1 MKHLTSLKEL
11 SKDEILELLD
21 LADNFI
27 DSEGFIRR
35 DPLFPDKKIINIF
48 CEPSTRTK
56 ISFEIAASNLGCQVI
71 DFDVGSSSLEKGETL
86 KDTIDNLSKM
96 NINLCVL
103 RHKDSV
109 IHDLI
114 DQTESMVFVSGGEGA
129 ISHPSQGL
137 LDIMTIRH
145 RKDLDNSNILIIGDL
160 DHSRVFQSFVDGM
173 SNFDSKITLCGPKE
187 LCKNIIDTS
196 SLDYEED
203 LNKALKDQDV
213 VMTLRIQHERFKDKK
228 DLNKESYLSNY
239 QINKEKL
246 EIANDDCIVMHP
258 GPVNQGIEI
267 SETVYDSENSVILDQ
282 VANGVAM
289 RMAILIKY
297 LSQ

>member
-35 DPLFPDKKIINIF
+35 DPLFPDKKVINIF

-71 DFDVGSSSLEKGETL
+71 DFDVDSSSLEKGETL

-103 RHKDSV
+103 RHKDSI

-145 RKDLDNSNILIIGDL
+145 SKDLDNSNILIIGDL

-187 LCKNIIDTS
+187 LCKNIIDTYS
-196 SLDYEED
+196 FDYEED

-267 SETVYDSENSVILDQ
+267 SESVYNSENSVILDQ

>member
-1 MKHLTSLKEL
+1 MRHLTTLKEL
-11 SKDEILELLD
+11 SKDEIIELLD

-27 DSEGFIRR
+27 DSEGSIRR
-35 DPLFPDKKIINIF
+35 DPLFPDKKVVNIF

-56 ISFEIAASNLGCQVI
+56 ISFEVAASNLGCQVI
-71 DFDVGSSSLEKGETL
+71 DFNISSSSLEKGETL
-86 KDTIDNLSKM
+86 KDTIDNLAKM

-109 IHDLI
+109 IYDLI
-114 DQTESMVFVSGGEGA
+114 NQTDSMVFISGGEGA
-129 ISHPSQGL
+129 TSHPSQGL
-137 LDIMTIRH
+137 LDIMTVRH
-145 RKDLDNSNILIIGDL
+145 RKDLEHSNILIVGDL
-160 DHSRVFQSFVDGM
+160 DHSRVFQSFIDGM
-173 SNFDSKITLCGPKE
+173 TNFNSKITLCGPKE
-187 LCKNIIDTS
+187 LCKNTIDSS
-196 SLDYEED
+196 SLNFEED

-213 VMTLRIQHERFKDKK
+213 VMALRIQHERFEDKK
-228 DLNKESYLSNY
+228 DLDKESYLNDY
-239 QINKEKL
+239 QINNEKL
-246 EIANDDCIVMHP
+246 QIANDDCIVMHP

-267 SETVYDSENSVILDQ
+267 SESVYNSENSVILDQ

>member
-35 DPLFPDKKIINIF
+35 DPLFPDKKVINIF

-109 IHDLI
+109 IRDLI

-145 RKDLDNSNILIIGDL
+145 KKDLDNSNILIIGDL

-196 SLDYEED
+196 SFNYEED
-203 LNKALKDQDV
+203 LNKALKNQDV
-213 VMTLRIQHERFKDKK
+213 VMTLRIQHERFENKK

-246 EIANDDCIVMHP
+246 EIANDDCVVMHP

-267 SETVYDSENSVILDQ
+267 SESVYNSENSVILDQ

>member
-1 MKHLTSLKEL
+1 MRHLTSLKEL

-27 DSEGFIRR
+27 DSEGSIRR
-35 DPLFPDKKIINIF
+35 DPLFPDKKVVNIF

-56 ISFEIAASNLGCQVI
+56 ISFEIAASNLGCQII
-71 DFDVGSSSLEKGETL
+71 DFDLSSSSLEKGETL
-86 KDTIDNLSKM
+86 KDTIENLAKM

-109 IHDLI
+109 IHELI
-114 DQTESMVFVSGGEGA
+114 DQTDSMVFVSGGEGS

-137 LDIMTIRH
+137 LDIMTVRH
-145 RKDLDNSNILIIGDL
+145 RKDLDNSNILIVGDL
-160 DHSRVFQSFVDGM
+160 DHSRVFQSFIDGM
-173 SNFDSKITLCGPKE
+173 ANFDSKITLCGPKE
-187 LCKNIIDTS
+187 LCKDVIDS
-196 SLDYEED
+196 SNLNYEED
-203 LNKALKDQDV
+203 LNKALKGQDV
-213 VMTLRIQHERFKDKK
+213 VMALRIQHERFGDKK
-228 DLNKESYLSNY
+228 NLDKESYLSNY
-239 QINKEKL
+239 QINNEKL
-246 EIANDDCIVMHP
+246 QIANDDCIVMHP

-267 SETVYDSENSVILDQ
+267 SEDVYNSANSVILDQ

>member
-35 DPLFPDKKIINIF
+35 DPLFPDKKVINIF

-71 DFDVGSSSLEKGETL
+71 DFDVDSSSLKKGETL

-103 RHKDSV
+103 RHKDSI

-145 RKDLDNSNILIIGDL
+145 SKDLDNSNILIIGDL

-196 SLDYEED
+196 SFDYEED

-267 SETVYDSENSVILDQ
+267 SESVYNSENSVILDQ

>member
-35 DPLFPDKKIINIF
+35 DPLFPDKKVINIF

-71 DFDVGSSSLEKGETL
+71 DFDVDSSSLEKGETL

-109 IHDLI
+109 IHNLI

-145 RKDLDNSNILIIGDL
+145 SKDLDNSNILIIGDL

-196 SLDYEED
+196 SFDYEED

-267 SETVYDSENSVILDQ
+267 SESVYNSENSVILDQ

>member
-11 SKDEILELLD
+11 SKVEILELLD

-145 RKDLDNSNILIIGDL
+145 SKDLDNSNILIIGDL

-196 SLDYEED
+196 SFDYEED

-239 QINKEKL
+239 LINKEKL

-267 SETVYDSENSVILDQ
+267 SESVYNSENSVILDQ

>member
-35 DPLFPDKKIINIF
+35 DPLFPDKKVINIF

-71 DFDVGSSSLEKGETL
+71 DFDLSSSSLEKGETL

-173 SNFDSKITLCGPKE
+173 SNFDSKITLCGPKQ

-196 SLDYEED
+196 SFNYEED

-213 VMTLRIQHERFKDKK
+213 VMTLRIQHERFEDKK

-267 SETVYDSENSVILDQ
+267 SESVYNSENSVILDQ

>member
-35 DPLFPDKKIINIF
+35 DPLFPDKKVINIF

-71 DFDVGSSSLEKGETL
+71 DFDVNSSSLEKGETL

-196 SLDYEED
+196 SFNYEED

-213 VMTLRIQHERFKDKK
+213 VMTLRIQHERFEDKK

-267 SETVYDSENSVILDQ
+267 SESVYNSENSVILDQ

>member
-1 MKHLTSLKEL
+1 MRHLTTLKEL
-11 SKDEILELLD
+11 TKDEIVELLD

-27 DSEGFIRR
+27 DSEGSIRR
-35 DPLFPDKKIINIF
+35 DPLFPDKKVVNIF

-56 ISFEIAASNLGCQVI
+56 ISFEVAASNLGCQVI
-71 DFDVGSSSLEKGETL
+71 DFDISSSSLEKGETL
-86 KDTIDNLSKM
+86 KDTIDNLAKM

-109 IHDLI
+109 IYDLI
-114 DQTESMVFVSGGEGA
+114 NQTDSMVFISGGEGA

-137 LDIMTIRH
+137 LDIMTVRH
-145 RKDLDNSNILIIGDL
+145 RKDLENSNILIVGDL
-160 DHSRVFQSFVDGM
+160 DHSRVFQSFIDGM
-173 SNFDSKITLCGPKE
+173 TNFESKITLCGPKE
-187 LCKNIIDTS
+187 LCKNTIDSS
-196 SLDYEED
+196 SLNFEED
-203 LNKALKDQDV
+203 INKALKGQDV
-213 VMTLRIQHERFKDKK
+213 VMALRIQHERFEDKK
-228 DLNKESYLSNY
+228 DLDKESYLNDY
-239 QINKEKL
+239 QINNEKL
-246 EIANDDCIVMHP
+246 QIANDDCIVMHP

-267 SETVYDSENSVILDQ
+267 SESVYNSENSVILDQ

>member
-35 DPLFPDKKIINIF
+35 DPLFPDKKVINIF

-71 DFDVGSSSLEKGETL
+71 DFDVDSSSLEKGETL

-103 RHKDSV
+103 RHKDSI

-145 RKDLDNSNILIIGDL
+145 SKDLDNSNILIIGDL

-196 SLDYEED
+196 SFDYEED

-213 VMTLRIQHERFKDKK
+213 VMTL
-228 DLNKESYLSNY
+228 S
-239 QINKEKL
+239 
-246 EIANDDCIVMHP
+246 
-258 GPVNQGIEI
+258 
-267 SETVYDSENSVILDQ
+267 
-282 VANGVAM
+282 
-289 RMAILIKY
+289 LIHI
-297 LSQ
+297 

>member
-35 DPLFPDKKIINIF
+35 DPLFPDKKVINIF

-71 DFDVGSSSLEKGETL
+71 DFDIGSSSLEKGETL

-145 RKDLDNSNILIIGDL
+145 RKDLDSSNILIIGDL

-196 SLDYEED
+196 SFDYEED

-267 SETVYDSENSVILDQ
+267 SESVYNSENSVILDQ

>member
-35 DPLFPDKKIINIF
+35 DPLFPDKKVINIF

-71 DFDVGSSSLEKGETL
+71 DFDVDSSSLEKGETL

-145 RKDLDNSNILIIGDL
+145 SKDLDNSNILIIGDL

-196 SLDYEED
+196 SFDYEED

-213 VMTLRIQHERFKDKK
+213 VMTLRIQHERFKDEK

-267 SETVYDSENSVILDQ
+267 SESVYNSENSVILDQ

>member
-35 DPLFPDKKIINIF
+35 DPLFPDKKVINIF

-109 IHDLI
+109 IHNLI

-196 SLDYEED
+196 SFNYEED

-213 VMTLRIQHERFKDKK
+213 VMTLRIQHERFEDKK
-228 DLNKESYLSNY
+228 ELNKESYLSNY

-267 SETVYDSENSVILDQ
+267 SETVYNSENSVILDQ

>member
-1 MKHLTSLKEL
+1 MRHLTSLKEL
-11 SKDEILELLD
+11 SKNEILELLD

-27 DSEGFIRR
+27 DSEGSIRR
-35 DPLFPDKKIINIF
+35 DPLFPDKKVVNIF

-56 ISFEIAASNLGCQVI
+56 ISFEIAASNLGCQII
-71 DFDVGSSSLEKGETL
+71 DFDLSSSSLEKGETL
-86 KDTIDNLSKM
+86 KDTIDNLAKM

-109 IHDLI
+109 IHELI
-114 DQTESMVFVSGGEGA
+114 DQTDSMVFVSGGEGS

-137 LDIMTIRH
+137 LDIMTVRH
-145 RKDLDNSNILIIGDL
+145 RKDLDNSNILIVGDL
-160 DHSRVFQSFVDGM
+160 DHSRVFQSFIDGM
-173 SNFDSKITLCGPKE
+173 ANFDSKITLCGPKE
-187 LCKNIIDTS
+187 LCKDVIDYS
-196 SLDYEED
+196 NLNYEED
-203 LNKALKDQDV
+203 LNKALKGQDV
-213 VMTLRIQHERFKDKK
+213 VMALRIQHERFEDKK
-228 DLNKESYLSNY
+228 NLDKESYLSNY
-239 QINKEKL
+239 QINNEKL
-246 EIANDDCIVMHP
+246 QIANDDCIVMHP

-267 SETVYDSENSVILDQ
+267 SEDVYNSANSVILDQ

>member
-1 MKHLTSLKEL
+1 MRHLTSLKEL

-27 DSEGFIRR
+27 DTEGSIRR
-35 DPLFPDKKIINIF
+35 DPLFPDKKVVNIF

-56 ISFEIAASNLGCQVI
+56 ISFEVAASNLGCQVI
-71 DFDVGSSSLEKGETL
+71 DFDIGASSLEKGETL

-103 RHKDSV
+103 RHKEPV

-114 DQTESMVFVSGGEGA
+114 NQTDSMVFVSGGEGV

-137 LDIMTIRH
+137 LDIMTVRH
-145 RKDLDNSNILIIGDL
+145 RKDLDNSNILIVGDL
-160 DHSRVFQSFVDGM
+160 DHSRVFQSFIDGM
-173 SNFDSKITLCGPKE
+173 ANFGSKITLCGPKD
-187 LCKNIIDTS
+187 LCKDVINS
-196 SLDYEED
+196 SNLNYEED
-203 LNKALKDQDV
+203 LGIALKNQDV
-213 VMTLRIQHERFKDKK
+213 VMALRIQHERLKNKENLD
-228 DLNKESYLSNY
+228 KESYIQNY
-239 QINKEKL
+239 QINNEKL
-246 EIANDDCIVMHP
+246 RIANDRCIVMHP

-267 SETVYDSENSVILDQ
+267 SENVYNSDSSVILDQ

>member
-35 DPLFPDKKIINIF
+35 DPLFPDKKVINIF

-71 DFDVGSSSLEKGETL
+71 DFDVDSSSLEKGETL

-109 IHDLI
+109 IHNLI

-145 RKDLDNSNILIIGDL
+145 RKDLDSSNILIIGDL

-196 SLDYEED
+196 SFNYEED

-267 SETVYDSENSVILDQ
+267 SESVYNSENSVILDQ

>member
-35 DPLFPDKKIINIF
+35 DPLFPDKKVINIF

-109 IHDLI
+109 IRDLI
-114 DQTESMVFVSGGEGA
+114 DQTESMIFVSGGEGA

-145 RKDLDNSNILIIGDL
+145 KKDLDNSNILIIGDL

-173 SNFDSKITLCGPKE
+173 SNFDSNITLCGPKE

-196 SLDYEED
+196 SFNYEED
-203 LNKALKDQDV
+203 LNKALKNQDV
-213 VMTLRIQHERFKDKK
+213 VMTLRIQHERFENKK

-267 SETVYDSENSVILDQ
+267 SESVYNSENSVILDQ

>member
-1 MKHLTSLKEL
+1 MRHLTSLKVL

-27 DSEGFIRR
+27 DTEGSIRR
-35 DPLFPDKKIINIF
+35 DPLFPDKKIVNIF

-56 ISFEIAASNLGCQVI
+56 ISFEIAASNLGCQII
-71 DFDVGSSSLEKGETL
+71 DFDIGSSSLEKGETL

-103 RHKDSV
+103 RHKESV

-114 DQTESMVFVSGGEGA
+114 DQTDSMVFVSGGEGA
-129 ISHPSQGL
+129 TSHPSQGL
-137 LDIMTIRH
+137 LDIMTVRH
-145 RKDLDNSNILIIGDL
+145 RKDLDNSNILIVGDL
-160 DHSRVFQSFVDGM
+160 DHSRVFQSFIDGM
-173 SNFDSKITLCGPKE
+173 ANFDSKITLCGPKD
-187 LCKNIIDTS
+187 LCKDVLDS
-196 SLDYEED
+196 SNLNYEED
-203 LNKALKDQDV
+203 LDIALKGQDV
-213 VMTLRIQHERFKDKK
+213 IMALRIQHERFQ
-228 DLNKESYLSNY
+228 NKENLDKDSYIKNY
-239 QINKEKL
+239 QINNARL
-246 EIANDDCIVMHP
+246 GIANDECIVMHP

-267 SETVYDSENSVILDQ
+267 SEDVYNSESSVILDQ

>member
-35 DPLFPDKKIINIF
+35 DPLFPDKKVINIF

-71 DFDVGSSSLEKGETL
+71 DFDVDSSSLEKGETL

-103 RHKDSV
+103 RHKDSI

-145 RKDLDNSNILIIGDL
+145 SKDLDNSNILIIGDL

-173 SNFDSKITLCGPKE
+173 NNFDSKITLCGPKE

-196 SLDYEED
+196 SFDYEED

-258 GPVNQGIEI
+258 GPVNQGIET
-267 SETVYDSENSVILDQ
+267 SESVYNSENSVILDQ

>member
-35 DPLFPDKKIINIF
+35 DPLFPDKKVINIF

-71 DFDVGSSSLEKGETL
+71 DFDLSSSSIEKGETL

-213 VMTLRIQHERFKDKK
+213 VMTLRIQHERFEDKK

-267 SETVYDSENSVILDQ
+267 SESVYNSENSVILDQ

>member
-35 DPLFPDKKIINIF
+35 DPLFPDKKVINIF

-103 RHKDSV
+103 RHKDSI

-196 SLDYEED
+196 SFDYEED

-228 DLNKESYLSNY
+228 DLNKENYLSNY

>member
-1 MKHLTSLKEL
+1 MRHLTSLKVL

-27 DSEGFIRR
+27 DTEGSIRR
-35 DPLFPDKKIINIF
+35 DPLFPDKKIVNIF

-56 ISFEIAASNLGCQVI
+56 ISFEIAASNLGCQII
-71 DFDVGSSSLEKGETL
+71 DFDIGSSSLEKGETL

-103 RHKDSV
+103 RHKESV

-114 DQTESMVFVSGGEGA
+114 DQTDSMVFVSGGEGA
-129 ISHPSQGL
+129 TSHPSQGL
-137 LDIMTIRH
+137 LDIMTVRH
-145 RKDLDNSNILIIGDL
+145 RKDLDNSNILIVGDL
-160 DHSRVFQSFVDGM
+160 DHSRVFQSFIDGLA
-173 SNFDSKITLCGPKE
+173 NFDSKITLCGPKD
-187 LCKNIIDTS
+187 LCKDVLDS
-196 SLDYEED
+196 SNLNYEED
-203 LNKALKDQDV
+203 LDIALKGQDV
-213 VMTLRIQHERFKDKK
+213 VMALRIQHERFQ
-228 DLNKESYLSNY
+228 NKENLDKDSYIKNY
-239 QINKEKL
+239 QINNARL
-246 EIANDDCIVMHP
+246 GIANDECIVMHP

-267 SETVYDSENSVILDQ
+267 SEDVYNSESSVILDQ

>member
-35 DPLFPDKKIINIF
+35 DPLFPDKKVINIF

-71 DFDVGSSSLEKGETL
+71 DFDVDSSSLEKGETL

-103 RHKDSV
+103 RHKDSI

-145 RKDLDNSNILIIGDL
+145 SKDLDNSNILIIGDL

-196 SLDYEED
+196 SFDYEED

-228 DLNKESYLSNY
+228 DLNKESFLSNY

-267 SETVYDSENSVILDQ
+267 SESVYNSENSVILDQ

>member
-1 MKHLTSLKEL
+1 MRHLTSLKVL

-27 DSEGFIRR
+27 DTEGSIRR
-35 DPLFPDKKIINIF
+35 DPLFPDKKIVNIF

-56 ISFEIAASNLGCQVI
+56 ISFEIAASNLGCQII
-71 DFDVGSSSLEKGETL
+71 DFDIGSSSLEKGETL
-86 KDTIDNLSKM
+86 RDTIDNLSKM

-103 RHKDSV
+103 RHKESV

-114 DQTESMVFVSGGEGA
+114 DQTDSMVFVSGGEGA
-129 ISHPSQGL
+129 TSHPSQGL
-137 LDIMTIRH
+137 LDIMTVRH
-145 RKDLDNSNILIIGDL
+145 RKDLDNSNILIVGDL
-160 DHSRVFQSFVDGM
+160 DHSRVFQSFIDGM
-173 SNFDSKITLCGPKE
+173 ANFDSKITLCGPKD
-187 LCKNIIDTS
+187 LCKDVLDS
-196 SLDYEED
+196 SNLNYEED
-203 LNKALKDQDV
+203 LDIALKGQDV
-213 VMTLRIQHERFKDKK
+213 VMALRIQHERFQ
-228 DLNKESYLSNY
+228 NKENLDKDSYIKNY
-239 QINKEKL
+239 QINNARL
-246 EIANDDCIVMHP
+246 GIANDECIVMHP

-267 SETVYDSENSVILDQ
+267 SEDVYNSESSVILDQ

>member
-35 DPLFPDKKIINIF
+35 DPLFPDKKVINIF

-71 DFDVGSSSLEKGETL
+71 DFDVDSSSLEKGETL

-173 SNFDSKITLCGPKE
+173 SNFDSKITLCGPRE

-196 SLDYEED
+196 SFDYEED

>member
-11 SKDEILELLD
+11 SKVEILELLD

-35 DPLFPDKKIINIF
+35 DPLFPDKKVINIF

-103 RHKDSV
+103 RHEDSV

-196 SLDYEED
+196 SFDYEED

-267 SETVYDSENSVILDQ
+267 SESVYNSENSVILDP
-282 VANGVAM
+282 VSYTHLTLPTKRIV
-289 RMAILIKY
+289 
-297 LSQ
+297 

>member
-35 DPLFPDKKIINIF
+35 DPLFPDKKVVNIF

-71 DFDVGSSSLEKGETL
+71 DFDVDSSSLEKGETL

-103 RHKDSV
+103 RHEDSV

-145 RKDLDNSNILIIGDL
+145 SKDLDNSNILIIGDL

-196 SLDYEED
+196 SFDYEED

-228 DLNKESYLSNY
+228 DLNKENYLSNY

-267 SETVYDSENSVILDQ
+267 SESVYNSENSVILDQ

>member
-1 MKHLTSLKEL
+1 MRHLTSLKDL

-27 DSEGFIRR
+27 DTEGSIRR
-35 DPLFPDKKIINIF
+35 DPLFPDKKIVNIF

-56 ISFEIAASNLGCQVI
+56 ISFEIAASNLGCQII
-71 DFDVGSSSLEKGETL
+71 DFDIGSSSLEKGETL

-103 RHKDSV
+103 RHKESV

-114 DQTESMVFVSGGEGA
+114 DQTDSMVFVSGGEGA
-129 ISHPSQGL
+129 TSHPSQGL
-137 LDIMTIRH
+137 LDIMTVRH
-145 RKDLDNSNILIIGDL
+145 RKDLDNSNILIVGDL
-160 DHSRVFQSFVDGM
+160 DHSRVFQSFIDGM
-173 SNFDSKITLCGPKE
+173 ANFDSNITLCGPKD
-187 LCKNIIDTS
+187 LCKDVLDS
-196 SLDYEED
+196 SNLNYEED
-203 LNKALKDQDV
+203 LDIALKGQDV
-213 VMTLRIQHERFKDKK
+213 VMALRIQHERFQ
-228 DLNKESYLSNY
+228 NKENLDKDSYIKNY
-239 QINKEKL
+239 QINNARL
-246 EIANDDCIVMHP
+246 GIANDECIVMHP

-267 SETVYDSENSVILDQ
+267 SEDVYNSESSVILDQ

>member
-11 SKDEILELLD
+11 SKDEILELLN

-35 DPLFPDKKIINIF
+35 DPLFPDKKVINIF

-71 DFDVGSSSLEKGETL
+71 DFDVDSSSLEKGETL

-103 RHKDSV
+103 RHKDSI

-145 RKDLDNSNILIIGDL
+145 SKDLDNSNILIIGDL

-196 SLDYEED
+196 SFDYEED

-267 SETVYDSENSVILDQ
+267 SESVYNSENSVILDQ

>member
-35 DPLFPDKKIINIF
+35 DPLFPDKKVINIF

-103 RHKDSV
+103 RHKDSI

-145 RKDLDNSNILIIGDL
+145 SKDLDNSNILIIGDL

-196 SLDYEED
+196 SFDFEED

-213 VMTLRIQHERFKDKK
+213 VMTLRIQHERFKDNK

-267 SETVYDSENSVILDQ
+267 SETVYNSENSVILDQ

>member
-35 DPLFPDKKIINIF
+35 DPLFPDKKVINIF

-71 DFDVGSSSLEKGETL
+71 DFDVDSSSLEKGETL

-145 RKDLDNSNILIIGDL
+145 RKDLDSSNILIIGDL

-196 SLDYEED
+196 SFDYEED

-213 VMTLRIQHERFKDKK
+213 VMTLRIQHERFKDEK

-267 SETVYDSENSVILDQ
+267 SESVYNSENSVILDQ